1 MVKHLL
7 KRSLS
12 RLRQLHRDQQGADMV
27 EYILLVAVVALPL
40 LAVIIYYRDKIRDL
54 LADMFGDVESEARM
68 DPE

>member
-7 KRSLS
+7 KRSLGC
-12 RLRQLHRDQQGADMV
+12 LRQLHRDQQGADMV

-54 LADMFGDVESEARM
+54 LADTFGDIESDATM

>member
-7 KRSLS
+7 KRSLG

-54 LADMFGDVESEARM
+54 LADMFGDIESDATM